1 MPEKGRERSS
11 AVLTTRLAF
20 WLALVVGLAAD
31 LLSKRLV
38 FQWLGSKPI
47 PRHVLLGKW
56 LVIELHRNTG
66 GVFGLLPGR
75 GYVFVALSVVALG
88 VVVWLL
94 RGARPGQVLYPLA
107 LGLVGAGA
115 LGNLFDRLAFGYVRD
130 FIYVEIIR
138 WPAFNVADTC
148 ICVAA
153 GLLVLEMFRGGEHGK
168 EVSG

>member
-1 MPEKGRERSS
+1 M
-11 AVLTTRLAF
+11 
-20 WLALVVGLAAD
+20 
-31 LLSKRLV
+31 
-38 FQWLGSKPI
+38 
-47 PRHVLLGKW
+47 
-56 LVIELHRNTG
+56 
-66 GVFGLLPGR
+66 
-75 GYVFVALSVVALG
+75 FVALSVVALG